1 MKFDNNQDRYG
12 IKRVMNNDLIKFL
25 ENKKLLDLF
34 IDRVINCNYS
44 DKVWKK
50 DGFKI
55 NSVSAGFIWSSS
67 PEGGDYWDKLNRE
80 YFKL

>member
-34 IDRVINCNYS
+34 IDRVINCNHH
-44 DKVWKK
+44 DNVWKK
-50 DGFKI
+50 DRFKI
-55 NSVSAGFIWSSS
+55 NSVSAGFIWSLS
-67 PEGGDYWDKLNRE
+67 PEGADYWDKLNRE